1 MAKKAKRTTKR
12 TNILINVIIVLSIIL
27 LYKKFF
33 KKASTSSASTS
44 SCPCATNREG
54 EQHHEEKEQDCTG
67 VNFFGDD
74 PLDKHYNEMVIRKN
88 LPKLFTYKCNK
99 ETGLCTTD
107 EGKFELIPNY
117 WEKLRAIDC
126 EIYHGGGAETE
137 ALRKCNKYYN
147 DPGECAAVVAA
158 NPCCEEDDNPL

>member
-54 EQHHEEKEQDCTG
+54 QQHHSENPKVDCTG
-67 VNFFGDD
+67 VKFTDADGKAEWYAND
-74 PLDKHYNEMVIRKN
+74 VIREN
-88 LPKLFTYKCNK
+88 LPKLC
-99 ETGLCTTD
+99 
-107 EGKFELIPNY
+107 
-117 WEKLRAIDC
+117 
-126 EIYHGGGAETE
+126 
-137 ALRKCNKYYN
+137 
-147 DPGECAAVVAA
+147 
-158 NPCCEEDDNPL
+158 